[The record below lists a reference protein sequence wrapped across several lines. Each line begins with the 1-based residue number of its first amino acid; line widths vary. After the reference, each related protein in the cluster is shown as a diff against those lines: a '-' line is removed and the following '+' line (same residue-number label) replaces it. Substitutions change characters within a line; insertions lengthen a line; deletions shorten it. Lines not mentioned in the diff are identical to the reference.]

1 MVPVFA
7 LYAVRS
13 DSLRPVRAILPCALA
28 CVVSC
33 FGIATP
39 DTAHALDPTQIAII
53 VNTRDPLSVAI
64 GDYYAERRGVIFQ
77 NIIKVAMTPGQATLT
92 RDEFKTLKAQ
102 VDAQTRPNVQA
113 YAIAWTTPYRVDCM
127 SITSAFAFGFD
138 PSFCANGC
146 RPTRVSRYFNSPV
159 RLPYT
164 QLRMRPA
171 MAIAAKSIEEARALI
186 DRGVRSDNSRPSGT
200 AYLLSTSDS
209 TRNVRNV
216 FFAQVERV
224 LKGDFRVQW
233 LNQDALKNEDDV
245 MFYFTGRT
253 HVEGLDT
260 LGFLPGAMADHLT
273 SAGGVLD
280 GTSQMSALRW
290 LEAGATASYGT
301 VVEPCA
307 FPQKFPN
314 PVIAIGRY
322 LRGETL
328 IEAYWKSVLMPGQGI
343 FIGEPLAAP
352 FQRRR

>member
-1 MVPVFA
+1 MTGFSQYLSA
-7 LYAVRS
+7 LSPY
-13 DSLRPVRAILPCALA
+13 ALA

-33 FGIATP
+33 FGGPTVE
-39 DTAHALDPTQIAII
+39 TAHALDATQVAII

-77 NIIKVAMTPGQATLT
+77 NIVRVDLIPGQATLT
-92 RDEFKTLKAQ
+92 RDEFKSLKAQ

-138 PSFCANGC
+138 PAFCAKGC

-164 QLRMRPA
+164 QLKVRPA
-171 MAIAAKSIEEARALI
+171 MAIAASSFEEARALI
-186 DRGVRSDNSRPSGT
+186 DRGVKSDGTRPPGT
-200 AYLLSTSDS
+200 AYLLSTSDRS
-209 TRNVRNV
+209 RNVRQV
-216 FFAQVERV
+216 FYPAVEQLVRGRFRVER
-224 LKGDFRVQW
+224 
-233 LNQDALKNEDDV
+233 LNQDALTDKVDV
-245 MFYFTGRT
+245 MFYFTGNT
-253 HVEGLDT
+253 HVKGLDT
-260 LGFLPGAMADHLT
+260 LDFLPGAIADHLT

-280 GTSQMSALRW
+280 GKNQMSALRW

-301 VVEPCA
+301 VVEPCNI
-307 FPQKFPN
+307 PQKFPN
-314 PVIAIGRY
+314 PLVAIAHY

-328 IEAYWKSVLMPGQGI
+328 IEAYWKSVQMPGQGI

-352 FQRRR
+352 FRRPH